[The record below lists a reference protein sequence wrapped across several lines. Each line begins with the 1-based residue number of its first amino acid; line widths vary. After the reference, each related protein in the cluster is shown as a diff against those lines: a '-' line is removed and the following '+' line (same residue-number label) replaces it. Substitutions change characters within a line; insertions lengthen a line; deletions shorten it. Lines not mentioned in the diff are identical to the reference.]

1 MPMYLVERQF
11 EVGEE
16 DMPAVGRRSRS
27 LIEGQFTEITWHHSH
42 VTIDESGLV
51 RTFCLYAAPS
61 EGAVREHAHN
71 LGQHQVVAVY
81 EVVGDVTPSDFPPV
95 DEQAVG

>member
-1 MPMYLVERQF
+1 VPMYLVERQF

-27 LIEGQFTEITWHHSH
+27 LIEVEFTEITWYHSH
-42 VTIDESGLV
+42 VTLDDRGLV
-51 RTFCLYAAPS
+51 KTYCIYAAPS
-61 EGAVREHAHN
+61 EDAVRQHAEK
-71 LGQHQVVAVY
+71 LGMHQVMAVY

-95 DEQAVG
+95 